1 MLPPVQ
7 FTGSKKFPLVESQK
21 LNPKNIYSLTKKNNE
36 DLAELYKNYYG
47 LKLVGL
53 RFFTVYG
60 EWGRPDMLM
69 MKYMLAK
76 IKKRLLL

>member
-7 FTGSKKFPLVESQK
+7 FMRQKNSMLVESKK

-53 RFFTVYG
+53 RFFTVYR
-60 EWGRPDMLM
+60 EWEDQTC
-69 MKYMLAK
+69 
-76 IKKRLLL
+76 